1 MHCVQFVICESER
14 VIFIFSN
21 DALVMCVCVRVG
33 MCVCAYGYVCV
44 CVFLCDK
51 CDKVLFFCFYRE
63 EGHVLEAWTDKNV
76 RTLGTYL
83 NSENMFVLK

>member
-33 MCVCAYGYVCV
+33 MCVCVCSYVINV
-44 CVFLCDK
+44 IK
-51 CDKVLFFCFYRE
+51 FCFF
-63 EGHVLEAWTDKNV
+63 VFIVKKD
-76 RTLGTYL
+76 
-83 NSENMFVLK
+83 MFWKPGQTKMCVH